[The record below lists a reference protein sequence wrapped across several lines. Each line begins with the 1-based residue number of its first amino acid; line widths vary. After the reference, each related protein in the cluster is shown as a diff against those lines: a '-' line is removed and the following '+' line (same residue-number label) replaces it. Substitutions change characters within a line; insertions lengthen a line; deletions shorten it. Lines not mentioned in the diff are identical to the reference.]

1 MINWDEPLWEFI
13 WTLTPLA
20 EISLSPEEV
29 RLIHVIFGKGKPSA
43 LQVRLALTPLI
54 VDSAGGAT
62 STTGG
67 PKSNTKELQ

>member
-13 WTLTPLA
+13 STSTPLA

-29 RLIHVIFGKGKPSA
+29 CLLHVIFGEGKPSA
-43 LQVRLALTPLI
+43 LQVRLALTPLT
-54 VDSAGGAT
+54 VDSAGGTT

>member
-13 WTLTPLA
+13 STSTPLA
-20 EISLSPEEV
+20 EISFSPEEV
-29 RLIHVIFGKGKPSA
+29 CLIHVIFGKGKPSA
-43 LQVRLALTPLI
+43 LQVRLALTPLK
-54 VDSAGGAT
+54 VDSAGGTT